1 MIDPQLLEFE
11 VIRTIA
17 AALITVAIVML
28 WFVAVWR

>member
-17 AALITVAIVML
+17 AALIGVAIVML